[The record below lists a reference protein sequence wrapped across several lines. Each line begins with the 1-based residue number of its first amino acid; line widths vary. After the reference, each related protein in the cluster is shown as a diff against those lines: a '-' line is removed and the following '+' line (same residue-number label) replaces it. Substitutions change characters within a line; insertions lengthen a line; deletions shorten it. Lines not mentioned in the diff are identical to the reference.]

1 MDPQAHT
8 IEDQIEENHWW
19 FVGRRVLFARL
30 LKKLPLP
37 ADARVLDLG
46 CGTGANLRL
55 LKENTTWQ
63 VTGLDYSGHA
73 LAYCAAKGLPPGVQ
87 SDACRLPFADA
98 SFDLLLLTD
107 ILEHV
112 DDDLAL
118 AEVRRVLKPGG
129 LALVV
134 VPAFMSL
141 WGLQDDV
148 SHHLRR
154 YRLGQLKRLLRGAGL
169 KPQGGFYFN
178 FFLFLP
184 IFLARQVIRVL
195 RLPLKSENEVNSP
208 WVNRVLT
215 AVFGLDVWLAPWAHA
230 PFGVS
235 ALVLAHKP

>member
-1 MDPQAHT
+1 MDPQAHD
-8 IEDQIEENHWW
+8 IEDQIEQNHWW
-19 FVGRRVLFARL
+19 FVGRRDLFARL
-30 LKKLPLP
+30 LKGLPLP

-55 LKENTTWQ
+55 LKENTTWR

-73 LAYCAAKGLPPGVQ
+73 LSYCAAKGLPPGVQ

-112 DDDLAL
+112 DDHLAL

-129 LALVV
+129 LALVA

-169 KPQGGFYFN
+169 RPKGGFYFN

-208 WVNRVLT
+208 LVNRVLT
-215 AVFGLDVWLAPWAHA
+215 AVFGLDVRLAPWVHA

-235 ALVLAHKP
+235 ALVLADRP